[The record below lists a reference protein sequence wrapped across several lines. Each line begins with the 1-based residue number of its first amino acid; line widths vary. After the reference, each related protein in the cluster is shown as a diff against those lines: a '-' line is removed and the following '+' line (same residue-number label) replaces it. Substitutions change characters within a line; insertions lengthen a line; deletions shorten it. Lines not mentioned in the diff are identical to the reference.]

1 MADPAR
7 AQRMAKR
14 ISSIVASAIA
24 QGDVAGAGEALDRL
38 VDNVEAFARATVALD
53 RL

>member
-14 ISSIVASAIA
+14 ISSIVASSIA
-24 QGDVAGAGEALDRL
+24 HDIKVDDVIESYELQEKPRD
-38 VDNVEAFARATVALD
+38 
-53 RL
+53 